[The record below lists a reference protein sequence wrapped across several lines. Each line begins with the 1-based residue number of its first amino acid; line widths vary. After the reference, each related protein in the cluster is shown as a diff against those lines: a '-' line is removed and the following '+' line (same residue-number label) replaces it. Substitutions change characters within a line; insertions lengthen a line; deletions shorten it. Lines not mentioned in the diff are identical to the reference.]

1 MKRYR
6 MEVISMLL
14 SFKLGGYTSFKDMEE
29 IFFTPYPGTRLKNT
43 KYENN
48 FSEINKH
55 KIMKSAVIFGSN
67 ASGKTNV
74 LMGIETLKNLLLN
87 GLNLSNEFSKD
98 QLNNESQAIE
108 FEISLLGKDS
118 KEYTYFLKYNSE
130 CVLEEKLLK
139 DEKEIYSFNTNEL
152 KSKSKLIK
160 KELLKVFSIKSTE
173 LLIKKLKDYD
183 IDEISMFL
191 DGIKMIE
198 VKRDELL
205 NYHSKDFIN
214 RFTIEDKKLLE
225 KEKSQVL
232 KILKLLDN
240 TINDL
245 IFIKIGDNNK
255 DEIYQIYFE
264 REISKQKFSL
274 GIESEGIKKIMYLI
288 KDILGIYQGKT
299 IIIDE
304 LDSSISTRT
313 LIELFNNIVNVK
325 ENQNGQLIVSSHNLL
340 LFDND
345 IFEPQQI
352 YIINKGANLSSE
364 IYSLAEFNIRTEKRN
379 LYLDYLKGKFGGI
392 NG

>member
-1 MKRYR
+1 
-6 MEVISMLL
+6 MLL

-108 FEISLLGKDS
+108 FEISLLGKDF

-139 DEKEIYSFNTNEL
+139 DEKEIYSFNKNEL

-191 DGIKMIE
+191 EGIKMIE

-264 REISKQKFSL
+264 REISKHKFSL

-288 KDILGIYQGKT
+288 NDILGIYQGKT

-352 YIINKGANLSSE
+352 YIINKGSNLASE